1 MEHAEPGESGSDDDG
16 VQIRHVPAIIRA
28 VAGFAGHTPVSARV
42 PAMLES
48 GMAPLRDLELMIQ
61 SHYPLIAIETSEEA
75 RLERI
80 LSEVAT
86 SLQFRSSCGASR
98 PV

>member
-1 MEHAEPGESGSDDDG
+1 
-16 VQIRHVPAIIRA
+16 
-28 VAGFAGHTPVSARV
+28 
-42 PAMLES
+42 
-48 GMAPLRDLELMIQ
+48 MAPLRDLKLMMQ

-80 LSEVAT
+80 LVEVAT
-86 SLQFRSSCGASR
+86 SLRVLFSCGASR